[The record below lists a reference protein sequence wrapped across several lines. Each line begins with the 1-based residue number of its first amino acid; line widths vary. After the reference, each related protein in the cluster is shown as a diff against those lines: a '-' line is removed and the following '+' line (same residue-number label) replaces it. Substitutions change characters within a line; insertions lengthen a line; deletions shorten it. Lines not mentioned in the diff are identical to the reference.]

1 MSESSLSESAAT
13 PPATLG
19 GPASLATAG
28 GQTGPLPPVTL
39 SALCEQV
46 DWTALLD
53 HPLLAVM
60 RSRTLT
66 PPVEQTTARDTIVQS
81 IVYALAEAYDRYH
94 AHEYAD
100 LFAHLAGQLT
110 SAGSASDA
118 PIAPTGSA
126 HTGPALTE
134 SRGQHPA
141 SPVTPATTSLVER
154 ITQLETESVC
164 RGLLEEAN
172 RTVDRV
178 RLAALARLGTEADRR
193 QLIESWPSRETHP
206 RPRPAMSPPLS
217 PGGAPLPRLPD
228 DVRGFVAALK

>member
-1 MSESSLSESAAT
+1 
-13 PPATLG
+13 
-19 GPASLATAG
+19 
-28 GQTGPLPPVTL
+28 
-39 SALCEQV
+39 V

-66 PPVEQTTARDTIVQS
+66 PPVEPTTARDTIVQS

-94 AHEYAD
+94 TQEYAD
-100 LFAHLAGQLT
+100 LFAHLARQLT

-118 PIAPTGSA
+118 PIALTGSTQ
-126 HTGPALTE
+126 TGPALTE
-134 SRGQHPA
+134 SRGQP
-141 SPVTPATTSLVER
+141 SPSLVTATTTSLAER

-193 QLIESWPSRETHP
+193 QLIESWPSRETHT

-217 PGGAPLPRLPD
+217 PGGDPLTRLPD